1 MYYKWKCYFFS
12 FWNKKT
18 KLFGIIVSGGR
29 HGKAERSPS
38 LVGLC
43 CCIWGLTVFL
53 LTWSFIECLK
63 EAAETVA
70 KLLHSVPAEKGSSRR
85 CICLFAMLVSKL
97 GK

>member
-1 MYYKWKCYFFS
+1 MYYKWKCHFF
-12 FWNKKT
+12 FVLEQENKA
-18 KLFGIIVSGGR
+18 GIIVSGDR
-29 HGKAERSPS
+29 HGKAERSLS

-85 CICLFAMLVSKL
+85 CICLFAMLVWKL